1 MEFKIQKYLIFL
13 KTFFSVNRSAP
24 VTTPVLLTITTV
36 TNKPIWHG
44 IREPAA
50 EKSFSHSSLPK
61 GSHFGEPG
69 GA

>member
-1 MEFKIQKYLIFL
+1 MEFKIQKYLNFL
-13 KTFFSVNRSAP
+13 KTFFSINRSAP
-24 VTTPVLLTITTV
+24 ITTPVLLTTTV

-50 EKSFSHSSLPK
+50 EKPFSHSSLPM

-69 GA
+69 GS